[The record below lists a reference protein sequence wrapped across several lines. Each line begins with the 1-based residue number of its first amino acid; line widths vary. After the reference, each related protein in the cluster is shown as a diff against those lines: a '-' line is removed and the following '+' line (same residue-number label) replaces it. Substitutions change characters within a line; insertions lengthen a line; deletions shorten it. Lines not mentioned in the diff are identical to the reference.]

1 MAHMVETMAYAGEVP
16 WHGLGNR
23 VNSGM
28 SPEEMMVAAGIDWT
42 VSKRPAYVPTTPH
55 VTNLYDPTATAP
67 VMLVNDSHFIVRDT
81 DNSVL
86 SVCGSTYTPF
96 QNADVMGFFKKF
108 TDAGHM
114 DMDTAGSLKEGR
126 EIWGLAK
133 IKKGFT
139 LAGGDEVE
147 GYLMLNN
154 SHVPG
159 KAMTIQFTGVRVVC
173 WNTLSQA
180 LSSTSA
186 AVKAGR
192 GFKVPHMQMFD
203 AEIQLAA
210 EQALG
215 ISGEQIQRFKEQA
228 EFLASKPAKTFDVDK
243 WIAELLQPNLLIE
256 RAKSNNPDALPPL
269 HEQFARTATAVREA
283 IETSPGAD
291 LKSARG
297 TWWGALNGLTYVV
310 DHKKGGASGNAL
322 HSAWFGSG
330 ANLKREGLEKALE
343 YAA

>member
-1 MAHMVETMAYAGEVP
+1 MAHMVESMAYAGEVP
-16 WHGLGNR
+16 WHGLGNK
-23 VNSGM
+23 VDSTM

-42 VSKRPAYVPTTPH
+42 VSKRPAYVPTVGH
-55 VTNLYDPTATAP
+55 VTNLYDPTGTAP
-67 VMLVNDSHFIVRDT
+67 VQLVPETNFIVRDT
-81 DNSVL
+81 DNTVL
-86 SVCGSTYTPF
+86 SVCGSTYVPF

-114 DMDTAGSLKEGR
+114 DMDTAGSLKGGKEV
-126 EIWGLAK
+126 WGLAK
-133 IKKGFT
+133 IRKGFK
-139 LAGGDEVE
+139 LAGGDEVD

-159 KAMTIQFTGVRVVC
+159 KAMTIQFTAVRVVC

-180 LSSTSA
+180 LQGTSA

-203 AEIQLAA
+203 AEIKLAA

-215 ISGEQIQRFKEQA
+215 LSTEQIDHFKQQA
-228 EFLASKPAKTFDVDK
+228 EFLASAKSFDVDK

-256 RAKSNNPDALPPL
+256 RAKSNNPEALPPL
-269 HEQFARTATAVREA
+269 HEQFARTAVSVREA

-291 LKSARG
+291 LPSARG
-297 TWWGALNGLTYVV
+297 TWWGALNGLTYAV
-310 DHKKGGASGNAL
+310 DHKKGGNAL

-330 ANLKREGLEKALE
+330 AALKREGLEKALE
-343 YAA
+343 FAR

>member
-28 SPEEMMVAAGIDWT
+28 SPEEMMVAAGIDWS
-42 VSKRPAYVPTTPH
+42 VSKRPAYVPTTAH
-55 VTNLYDPTATAP
+55 VDNLYDPTATSP
-67 VMLVNDSHFIVRDT
+67 VMLVPESHFIVRDT

-96 QNADVMGFFKKF
+96 QNADTMGFFKKF
-108 TDAGHM
+108 TEAGHM
-114 DMDTAGSLKEGR
+114 DMDTAGALKGGR

-133 IKKGFT
+133 IRKGFK

-147 GYLMLNN
+147 GYLMMNN

-159 KAMTIQFTGVRVVC
+159 KAMTLMFTAVRVVC

-180 LSSTSA
+180 LQGTSS

-192 GFKVPHMQMFD
+192 GFKIPHMQMFD

-215 ISGEQIQRFKEQA
+215 LSTEQIEHFQQQA
-228 EFLASKPAKTFDVDK
+228 EFLASKPAKSFDVDK
-243 WIAELLQPNLLIE
+243 WLAELLQPQLLIE
-256 RAKSNNPDALPPL
+256 RAKANNPEALPPL
-269 HEQFARTATAVREA
+269 RDQFARTANAVLES

-291 LKSARG
+291 MKSARG
-297 TWWGALNGLTYVV
+297 TWWGALNGLTHAV
-310 DHKKGGASGNAL
+310 DHKKAGNANAL
-322 HSAWFGSG
+322 HSAWFGAG
-330 ANLKREGLEKALE
+330 AALKREGLVKALE
-343 YAA
+343 YAK

>member
-1 MAHMVETMAYAGEVP
+1 MAHMVESMAYAGEVP

-23 VNSGM
+23 VNNGM
-28 SPEEMMVAAGIDWT
+28 SPEEMMVAAGIDWS
-42 VSKRPAYVPTTPH
+42 VSKRPAYVSTVAH
-55 VTNLYDPTATAP
+55 VSNLYDPTATAP
-67 VMLVNDSHFIVRDT
+67 VQLVPDSNFIVRDT
-81 DNSVL
+81 DNAVL
-86 SVCGSTYTPF
+86 SVCGSTYVPF
-96 QNADVMGFFKKF
+96 QNDDVMGFFKKF

-114 DMDTAGSLKEGR
+114 DMDTAGSLKGGK

-133 IKKGFT
+133 IRKGFK
-139 LAGGDEVE
+139 LAGGDEVD

-159 KAMTIQFTGVRVVC
+159 KAMTIQFTAVRVVC

-180 LSSTSA
+180 LSGTSA
-186 AVKAGR
+186 AVKAGK
-192 GFKVPHMQMFD
+192 GFKIPHMQMFD
-203 AEIQLAA
+203 AEIKLAA

-215 ISGEQIQRFKEQA
+215 LSTEQIDSFKEQA

-243 WIAELLQPNLLIE
+243 WLAELLQPNLLIE
-256 RAKSNNPDALPPL
+256 RAKSNNPEALPPL
-269 HEQFARTATAVREA
+269 HEQFARTAVAVREA

-310 DHKKGGASGNAL
+310 DHKKGGNAL

-330 ANLKREGLEKALE
+330 ASLKREGLTKALE
-343 YAA
+343 YAR